1 VPVPSDTG
9 VARESAMLLTIEAS
23 SGVRRMRIER
33 TMIDA
38 LARAMAAN
46 AGVAWDMLNDYP
58 GYTRNYWRDQ
68 AEAVLRAVLPPAP
81 AKAEAA

>member
-1 VPVPSDTG
+1 
-9 VARESAMLLTIEAS
+9 M
-23 SGVRRMRIER
+23 RMER

-46 AGVAWDMLNDYP
+46 AGVAWDLLNDYP

-68 AEAVLRAVLPPAP
+68 AEAVLRAVLPPAEESRR
-81 AKAEAA
+81 AEAA